1 MLSHMHPHVLFF
13 TDVNHVMR
21 SLCVLQ
27 EMEKFRDH
35 EKEYKSKRP
44 TKAAMLM
51 DTEIKGKFNYG
62 SGSDFDGEYG
72 EEGEEVD
79 EDDDDD
85 LNEDSDAPQDIII
98 DKQWLASFVTDT
110 LRSIMT
116 KYDSELDKIQNK
128 KTKGGQK
135 KNRDKINAL
144 KAKKSHF

>member
-1 MLSHMHPHVLFF
+1 
-13 TDVNHVMR
+13 
-21 SLCVLQ
+21 
-27 EMEKFRDH
+27 MEKFRDH

-72 EEGEEVD
+72 EDGD
-79 EDDDDD
+79 DLDDDDD
-85 LNEDSDAPQDIII
+85 DDINEDSDTQDIVI

-116 KYDSELDKIQNK
+116 KYD
-128 KTKGGQK
+128 
-135 KNRDKINAL
+135 
-144 KAKKSHF
+144 

>member
-1 MLSHMHPHVLFF
+1 
-13 TDVNHVMR
+13 
-21 SLCVLQ
+21 
-27 EMEKFRDH
+27 MEKFRDH

-72 EEGEEVD
+72 EDGD
-79 EDDDDD
+79 DLDDDDD
-85 LNEDSDAPQDIII
+85 DDINEDSDTQDIVI

-116 KYDSELDKIQNK
+116 KSTLKAPTIPRHGALTHKLYCVHTGGTDRALDKAQH
-128 KTKGGQK
+128 GPAPPG
-135 KNRDKINAL
+135 RCP
-144 KAKKSHF
+144 